1 MPPTATPVPPKV
13 LTVCQSEEPNTLF
26 IYGGPSRAARNV
38 LDAVYDGP
46 IDTPGYQFE
55 PVILERLPAP
65 DTGDVVLRTV
75 EVREGDQ
82 VSAAAGNVVELLP
95 GVALYDAAAREVV
108 FEGGVI
114 TTMQMIVSFTL
125 RTDVTWADGEP
136 LNAADSVFS
145 YELARALDEP
155 ALQRRVDRTASYE
168 GLDEHTVV
176 WTGIPGHRDTYYMLN
191 LYSPLPRHALG
202 DATIEQLLQTDVAQ
216 RKPLGWGPFSVE
228 EWEVG
233 DHITL
238 VRNTHYFRAW
248 QGLPYLDRVTFR
260 FVGGSQQAAELFLSG
275 ECDVLTQDLLPEVT
289 GPQLSEAIEAGEVR
303 LIASPS
309 AEWEHLDFG
318 VQPVPWSYRVPFFA
332 ESAVRQAV
340 AHCIDRGR
348 VAAEAFPVGDASVAH
363 SYVPPEHP
371 LYAGDQL
378 TQWPYDPEVGRSL
391 LEQAGW
397 QDTDGDGV
405 REARSVPGVRTGET
419 FSVTLLTNEGDAARR
434 RAAEILRENLADCG
448 IGLTVDYLPAE
459 AFYADGPDG
468 PVFGRQFDLALFS
481 WLNGPDAP
489 CSLYLSTEIPT
500 EDNWWASSN
509 NPGYASEAYDEAC
522 RAAQSA
528 LYGTDAFVRH
538 HREAQRI
545 LFQDLPVL
553 PIAFVPK
560 WIGVRA
566 EVQGATLAAG
576 QLTPF
581 WNIESLDLSR

>member
-1 MPPTATPVPPKV
+1 MPPKV

-26 IYGGPSRAARNV
+26 IYGGPSVTARNV
-38 LDAVYDGP
+38 LDAIYDGP

-55 PVILERLPAP
+55 PVILDRLPAP
-65 DTGDVVLRTV
+65 GTGDVELRTV
-75 EVREGDQ
+75 TVDEGDQ
-82 VSAAAGNVVELLP
+82 VVDAAGAVVELLP

-108 FEGGVI
+108 FEGGVL
-114 TTMQMIVSFTL
+114 TMTQMIVTFTL
-125 RTDVTWADGEP
+125 RADVTWADGRP
-136 LNAADSVFS
+136 LQAADSVFS

-155 ALQRRVDRTASYE
+155 ALQRRVDRTGSYE
-168 GLDEHTVV
+168 ELDEQIVV
-176 WTGIPGHRDTYYMLN
+176 WTGVPGHHDTYYMLN
-191 LYSPLPRHALG
+191 LYTPLPRHALG
-202 DATIEQLLQTDVAQ
+202 GTTVEQLLHTDVAQ

-228 EWEVG
+228 EWEAG

-238 VRNTHYFRAW
+238 VRNAHYFRAW

-260 FVGGSQQAAELFLSG
+260 FVGSSRQAAELLLAG
-275 ECDVLTQDLLPEVT
+275 ECDVLTQDLVPEMP
-289 GPQLSEAIEAGEVR
+289 GQLLSDAIEAGEVR

-318 VQPVPWSYRVPFFA
+318 VRPVPWSYRVPFFA

-340 AHCIDRGR
+340 AQCIDRER
-348 VAAEAFPVGDASVAH
+348 VATEAFPVGDAIVAH
-363 SYVPPEHP
+363 SYVPPGHP

-378 TQWPYDPEVGRSL
+378 GRWPYDPEAGRSM
-391 LEQAGW
+391 LEEAGW
-397 QDTDGDGV
+397 EDADGDGI
-405 REARSVPGVRTGET
+405 REARGVPGVRTGET
-419 FSVTLLTNEGDAARR
+419 FSVTLLTNEEDPARR

-448 IGLTVDYLPAE
+448 IGLTTEYLPAE

-500 EDNWWASSN
+500 EDNWWATSN
-509 NPGYASEAYDEAC
+509 SPGYASEAYDEAC
-522 RAAQSA
+522 QAAQRA
-528 LYGTDAFVRH
+528 VYGTDAFVRH

-545 LFQDLPVL
+545 LFRDVPVL
-553 PIAFVPK
+553 PITFVPK
-560 WIGVRA
+560 WIAVRA
-566 EVQGATLAAG
+566 EVEGATLAAG

-581 WNIESLDLSR
+581 WNIELFDLTR